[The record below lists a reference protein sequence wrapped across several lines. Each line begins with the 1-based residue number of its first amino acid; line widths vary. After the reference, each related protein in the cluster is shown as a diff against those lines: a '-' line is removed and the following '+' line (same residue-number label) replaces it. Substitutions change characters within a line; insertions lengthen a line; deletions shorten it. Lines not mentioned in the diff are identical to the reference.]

1 MDEDGGIPVKEGAPG
16 LRLGKGEFGVVAA
29 IPGFEDPVRK
39 FKRSWSAC
47 GFAGWRRISDA
58 LDAMNLDGDRV
69 DVTREDPESGGSWP
83 VLPHEEVESG
93 VVYLVTSKSES
104 RPEFRPESRKANGE
118 VLYVI
123 DRLNAAGEPILA
135 DGEGGG
141 TYSVHLLHRGRESLH
156 VARKRFSTDVPLAD
170 ALEVLGLDG
179 MAGRGE
185 LEMEFFHGGDLCSGY
200 YYGVAVEDWKSCRP
214 KPGRMIAVCE
224 RGHLAELKSPGAEPV
239 RLSEMETP
247 GTGAEPVSRPSP
259 DSDDRFLKEWRER
272 AWETSERRRKA
283 WGKVEGARMLLDH
296 LTAERKRIDDAIIV
310 ARKRLQDAW
319 GENSNAIDEEVCI
332 PHHLVAHYE
341 SGGIADEPAKRHHLE
356 DVQSWFQPEIQRGTE
371 SDPDGGTGIGEPE
384 SSGWVYRTP
393 DGEWRDIRKM
403 EPYGENAPAM
413 VRRSGISA
421 NRRDS
426 GMRMEEGRIA
436 AENDFADSDPE
447 SLCPHD
453 WVEDRRDFCTGF
465 HHRKRELADE

>member
-93 VVYLVTSKSES
+93 VVYLVTLKSDAK
-104 RPEFRPESRKANGE
+104 PKPPGHGLKSRKAGGGIME
-118 VLYVI
+118 AI
-123 DRLNAAGEPILA
+123 DRLNAAGEPILE
-135 DGEGGG
+135 EGVCAS
-141 TYSVHLLHRGRESLH
+141 YAIHLLHRGRESLH
-156 VARKRFSTDVPLAD
+156 VARKRFSVDVLLAD
-170 ALEVLGLDG
+170 ALEVLGIDG
-179 MAGRGE
+179 MAARGE
-185 LEMEFFHGGDLCSGY
+185 LDMAFPDFPANRH
-200 YYGVAVEDWKSCRP
+200 VTDWRTFRL
-214 KPGRMIAVCE
+214 KPGRVLLVGE
-224 RGHLAELKSPGAEPV
+224 RGHLPDPAGAE
-239 RLSEMETP
+239 SESAP
-247 GTGAEPVSRPSP
+247 DPASKPSP
-259 DSDDRFLKEWRER
+259 DSNSRFLKEWRER
-272 AWETSERRRKA
+272 AWAATERRRKA
-283 WGKVEGARMLLDH
+283 WGRVEGARMLLDH
-296 LTAERKRIDDAIIV
+296 LTAERRRIDDAVIV
-310 ARKRLQDAW
+310 ARKRLEDAW
-319 GENSNAIDEEVCI
+319 GENSNAIDEEVCV

-341 SGGIADEPAKRHHLE
+341 SGGLSGEPAKRHHLE
-356 DVQSWFQPEIQRGTE
+356 DVQSWFQPEIRRGTE

-393 DGEWRDIRKM
+393 SGEWRDVRRM
-403 EPYGENAPAM
+403 EPYGESAPAM
-413 VRRSGISA
+413 VRRSGISES
-421 NRRDS
+421 RRDS
-426 GMRMEEGRIA
+426 GMRMEEGRRA

-453 WVEDRRDFCTGF
+453 WVEDRRAFIAGF
-465 HHRKRELADE
+465 NHRKRELADE